1 MTATITFYPLG
12 NADCTRIDMKD
23 GRKLLVDYANM
34 GCGDPASSS
43 IDLPRAL
50 RDDLRAAQ
58 RDYFDIIL
66 FTHLDEDHTKG
77 AGDFLHFDR
86 FSSRQDDGRIKMR
99 ELWVPAAAIT
109 EEGCLDDAQ
118 TIRQEARHRFIKGS
132 GVRIFSRPERLREF
146 CERNNIRL
154 EERLHLITNAGEL
167 VRGFDDLNAPGG
179 LEIFIHNPMAWRLN
193 DREVEERNED
203 AVVFQAVFREGLTDT
218 KVLFASD
225 VNADTLSHVVQA
237 SKAHGHAD
245 RLRWHVF
252 KIAHHGSYK
261 SLNCTDKG
269 VDKTT
274 PIEDVRWLCE
284 DQAESH
290 GIMVSTSDIIP
301 GKGSARDADPQPPH
315 RQAAAYYEDVAAKI
329 DGQFEVTMHHSPL
342 RNPKPCQ
349 ISITAAGASFVAIA
363 AMPGDYAAATTMRAG

>member
-1 MTATITFYPLG
+1 MSATITFHPLG

-23 GRKLLVDYANM
+23 GRKMLIDYAHM
-34 GCGDPASSS
+34 AGGDPASNL

-50 RDDLRAAQ
+50 RDNLRAAQ
-58 RDYFDIIL
+58 RDYFDVVL

-77 AGDFLHFDR
+77 AGEFFHFDR
-86 FSSRQDDGRIKMR
+86 FSGRQGDGQIKMR

-118 TIRQEARHRFIKGS
+118 TIRQEARHRFIEGT
-132 GVRIFSRPERLREF
+132 GVRVFSRPERLLGF

-154 EERLHLITNAGEL
+154 EDRLHLVTNAGKL
-167 VRGFDDLNAPGG
+167 VPGFDNLNAAGG
-179 LEIFIHNPMAWRLN
+179 VEIFIHNPMAWRLN

-225 VNADTLSHVVQA
+225 VNADTLSHIVQT
-237 SKAHGHAD
+237 SKDHGNQD

-252 KIAHHGSYK
+252 KIAHHCSYK
-261 SLNCTDKG
+261 SLNCIDKG

-284 DQAESH
+284 DQAEPR
-290 GIMVSTSDIIP
+290 GIMVSTNETIP
-301 GKGSARDADPQPPH
+301 GKGSARDVDPQPPH

-329 DGQFEVTMHHSPL
+329 DGQFEVTMHHSSL

-349 ISITAAGASFVAIA
+349 VSITTAGASFVAIA
-363 AMPGDYAAATTMRAG
+363 AIPGDYAAATTMRAG